1 MTSDFYL
8 RLLLA
13 SLVILA
19 VWNALGKGQIL
30 DALGEKMEDW
40 PAWLGKPLGL
50 CPPCMSSVYGTATW
64 FLTGGEWQGVFL
76 FVLALSGGLVLISR
90 NLLKNG

>member
-1 MTSDFYL
+1 MDSSFYL

-19 VWNALGKGQIL
+19 VWNALGKGQIF

-40 PAWLGKPLGL
+40 PPWLGKPFGL
-50 CPPCMSSVYGTATW
+50 CPPCMSSVYGSAVW
-64 FLTGGEWQGVFL
+64 FLTGGDWIWWTP
-76 FVLALSGGLVLISR
+76 FVLALSGALVLISR